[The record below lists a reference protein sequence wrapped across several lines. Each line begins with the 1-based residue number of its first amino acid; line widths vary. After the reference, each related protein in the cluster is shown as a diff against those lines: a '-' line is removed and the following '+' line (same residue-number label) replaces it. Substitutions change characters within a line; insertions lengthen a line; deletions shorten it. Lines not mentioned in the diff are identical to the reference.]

1 MVYTSFIAGTRG
13 GKQRGETFGVW
24 KLLVLRILRVALML
38 GDFARDTMGAL
49 GRCGGKLFLSLV
61 IKSIFN
67 DLV

>member
-1 MVYTSFIAGTRG
+1 LLVL
-13 GKQRGETFGVW
+13 GEGSNGERLGVW

-38 GDFARDTMGAL
+38 GDFAHDTMGAC

-67 DLV
+67 DLT